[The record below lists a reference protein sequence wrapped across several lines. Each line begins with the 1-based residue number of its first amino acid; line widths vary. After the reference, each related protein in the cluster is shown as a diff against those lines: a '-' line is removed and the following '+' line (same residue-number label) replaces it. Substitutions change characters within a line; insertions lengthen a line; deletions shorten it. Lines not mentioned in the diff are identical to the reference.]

1 MIDARRRR
9 GTAIDA
15 RTEDMPLRVLGID
28 PGTLHTGWGIVERT
42 RRGLVYR
49 AAGVLSPRATFGLG
63 ERLRRIHEGLAAVI
77 REWQPHVV
85 SLEKAFMARN
95 AQSALRLG
103 EARGIV
109 LLAAAQAGLPL
120 AEYNPTEIKTAVTGY
135 GRAGKVQIQKAVMGQ
150 LVRVSGSA
158 DEIPASPDATDA
170 LAAAVCHC
178 GAARVPEALSRARIP
193 GRQRRTSRPRR
204 LADVAAAAMAA
215 RAHPS

>member
-1 MIDARRRR
+1 MIAARRKR

-15 RTEDMPLRVLGID
+15 RTADTPLRVLGID

-49 AAGVLSPRATFGLG
+49 AAGALSPRATFGLS
-63 ERLRRIHEGLAAVI
+63 ERLRHIHAGLAAVV

-103 EARGIV
+103 EARGVV
-109 LLAAAQAGLPL
+109 LLAAAQAGLPV
-120 AEYNPTEIKTAVTGY
+120 AEYNPTEIKTAVAGY
-135 GRAGKVQIQKAVMGQ
+135 GRAGKAQIQKAVMGQ
-150 LVRVSGSA
+150 LLLAS
-158 DEIPASPDATDA
+158 DTEIPASPDATDA

-178 GAARVPEALSRARIP
+178 GAARVPEALGRARIP
-193 GRQRRTSRPRR
+193 GRPRRTSKPRR
-204 LADVAAAAMAA
+204 LADVAAAALAA